1 MSFLIEKLKFLG
13 LNDREI
19 RVFTAFATFGKMHMS
34 KAASRAG
41 LPRTTVDAIV
51 RRLLEQGLVSKE
63 RVGGH
68 YEYFVNSDDVADTL
82 DWIEKRFRPNTGAFF
97 NEYTESGEDSL
108 IKKSDEK
115 IVTTA
120 KNIEILRSLSKEYSG
135 DRVRLLF
142 SKSNEEVSDCTKRL
156 SRYLKISLEL
166 SFLLEVMV
174 PAHVA
179 DALLYDSTV
188 PVPVP
193 VPERADAVRLNI
205 VPTLYSTALHDMFV
219 FRDSVFLVTVHNGS
233 VEHVTH
239 PTIVDLTKHL
249 VDMASEV
256 GWSVDLGAWLNKL
269 DMEKK

>member
-1 MSFLIEKLKFLG
+1 MSFLIEKLRFLG

-68 YEYFVNSDDVADTL
+68 YEYFVNSGDVADTL

-97 NEYTESGEDSL
+97 NEYDEQEEVEGSGL
-108 IKKSDEK
+108 KKSDEN
-115 IVTTA
+115 IVTVA
-120 KNIEILRSLSKEYSG
+120 KNIEILRSLSKQYSG

-142 SKSNEEVSDCTKRL
+142 SKSNEGVTDCAKRL
-156 SRYLKISLEL
+156 ARYLNISLEL
-166 SFLLEVMV
+166 SLLLEVMI
-174 PAHVA
+174 PAHIA
-179 DALLYDSTV
+179 DALLYESEF
-188 PVPVP
+188 PVPT
-193 VPERADAVRLNI
+193 RADAVRLNI

-219 FRDSVFLVTVHNGS
+219 FRDSVFLVTVHTGS
-233 VEHVTH
+233 VEQVTH
-239 PTIVDLTKHL
+239 PTVVDLSKHL

-256 GWSVDLGAWLNKL
+256 GWSVDLVAWLNKI
-269 DMEKK
+269 DVEKK